1 MGRPVWQL
9 LGMAPPGPLLTTYT
23 LGNAAPGEMAAKAAY
38 YADARAIKIKLVGD
52 KDDALRVAAVRAARP
67 DAWLAVDANRSLTR
81 ASLALLLPALQAADV
96 RLIEQPFEPGAEALL
111 AEPVLPLPVA
121 ADESIQTDAQP
132 EIGST
137 PV

>member
-81 ASLALLLPALQAADV
+81 ESLALLLPALQAAAV
-96 RLIEQPFEPGAEALL
+96 RLIEQIGRASCRERGCRDGEIT
-111 AEPVLPLPVA
+111 VVA
-121 ADESIQTDAQP
+121 VTLKKKNKNTNS
-132 EIGST
+132 
-137 PV
+137 